1 MGEIDGLSRQFAT
14 SFDDVCSP
22 ITAEL
27 ARELDPLFRLADPT
41 IDSDVIHIFDTL
53 TSILPLLANII
64 QFRKIHSLLSG
75 DR

>member
-22 ITAEL
+22 ITAEF
-27 ARELDPLFRLADPT
+27 ARELDPLFRL
-41 IDSDVIHIFDTL
+41 DVIHIFDTL
-53 TSILPLLANII
+53 TSILPLLTNI
-64 QFRKIHSLLSG
+64 RKIHSPLSG